1 MVESL
6 ADELAGGQQNAR
18 RTGWQRAEF
27 CDERGALLPGH
38 PPVKNEQWRA
48 LGAEGRLDGVE
59 RHRANEVALVH
70 DDVAVVL
77 DKNIDLALAGQ
88 RLHHRDVDLT
98 SGLCLAAAD
107 RSRKP
112 RGGR

>member
-1 MVESL
+1 MVESF
-6 ADELAGGQQNAR
+6 ADELAGDQQNAR

-59 RHRANEVALVH
+59 RHRANVVTLVH